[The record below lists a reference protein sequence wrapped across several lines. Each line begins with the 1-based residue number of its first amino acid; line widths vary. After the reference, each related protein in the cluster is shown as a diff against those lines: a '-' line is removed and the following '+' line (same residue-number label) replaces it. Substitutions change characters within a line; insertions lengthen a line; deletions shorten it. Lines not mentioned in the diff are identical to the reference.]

1 MINIL
6 FEVLYNT
13 SIAHSKLNKNIF
25 NHFKVLIGTPI
36 IWIVLSSIPFWAY
49 HHAETQ
55 IPWESKLYLPAKI
68 T

>member
-6 FEVLYNT
+6 FELHYNT
-13 SIAHSKLNKNIF
+13 PIAHFKLNKKIF
-25 NHFKVLIGTPI
+25 NHFKDIIGTPI
-36 IWIVLSSIPFWAY
+36 IWIVGSSIPFLAD
-49 HHAETQ
+49 HHAATQ